1 MHTFL
6 PFGLFRFIQTLSY
19 QYVAFCLGLAG
30 QLQRGGGSGRCTP
43 LSKRV
48 RRVPEVSMGWSN
60 SLRKTAQLLAAGICL
75 LLWAGKASAQ
85 TSEIAGEYVCSE
97 ARVAGKT
104 VPCKAPPLSLKT
116 DGKFELQGREGEYLV
131 SGSWVELN
139 GTVLKSRAKIEAGH
153 KIVFRFQNK
162 KGVCEMIYE
171 RRVAE
176 LGKTQ
181 LG

>member
-1 MHTFL
+1 MAWSGRLGNTARL
-6 PFGLFRFIQTLSY
+6 MGIGMCLMVWAGRATGQTRE
-19 QYVAFCLGLAG
+19 LAG
-30 QLQRGGGSGRCTP
+30 Q
-43 LSKRV
+43 
-48 RRVPEVSMGWSN
+48 
-60 SLRKTAQLLAAGICL
+60 
-75 LLWAGKASAQ
+75 
-85 TSEIAGEYVCSE
+85 YVCAE

-104 VPCKAPPLSLKT
+104 VPCKAAPLSLKT
-116 DGKFELQGREGEYLV
+116 DGKFALQGREGEYLV

-153 KIVFRFQNK
+153 KIVFRFHNK
-162 KGVCEMIYE
+162 KGLCEMIYE